1 MPVEGTQLGKTQGTL
16 HVLAMEGV
24 YFDPTG
30 GPGATPTI
38 KLFWHAHAS
47 GVTVEAQEA
56 IQMQEGDVDLPKY
69 ERCGEVWVNV
79 VHIVWEEW
87 VITGGGSSNV

>member
-1 MPVEGTQLGKTQGTL
+1 MSVVGVPVEGTQLGKTQGTL

-38 KLFWHAHAS
+38 KLFWHARAS
-47 GVTVEAQEA
+47 GVTV
-56 IQMQEGDVDLPKY
+56 
-69 ERCGEVWVNV
+69 
-79 VHIVWEEW
+79 
-87 VITGGGSSNV
+87 